1 MKKKEVF
8 FFKNTNSEKIL
19 MCWLENKTKA
29 IKNKSKELQE
39 KNRESFFFSKTF
51 SIFDKKK

>member
-39 KNRESFFFSKTF
+39 KNRESFFLVKHFRYL
-51 SIFDKKK
+51 IKK